1 MPETKSDAPLVVV
14 FHAEEPEVLPLVGSA
29 LDQEGIE
36 YLIRPVGTQIPVVFG
51 HPAEFGGAAGAADV
65 LVNADDADRAR
76 LALADLTVDPEAHG
90 GAPASSTSPPTGAAP
105 AGPRAYRLTEA
116 ESGALIGDITARQLE
131 YLIDELEEESDNDR
145 DYYIDAATIDVL
157 ADAGADADLV
167 DMLRRAVGSREGIEI
182 AWAKL

>member
-1 MPETKSDAPLVVV
+1 MADTKSDAPLVVV
-14 FHAEEPEVLPLVGSA
+14 FHAEEPEVLPLVGAA
-29 LDQEGIE
+29 LEQEGID

-65 LVNADDADRAR
+65 LVNAGDADRAR
-76 LALADLTVDPEAHG
+76 LALADLTIDPEAHG
-90 GAPASSTSPPTGAAP
+90 ATPASGSSGGAAVAP
-105 AGPRAYRLTEA
+105 AGPRVYRLTEA

-145 DYYIDAATIDVL
+145 DYYIDTATIDVL
-157 ADAGADADLV
+157 ADAGADAELV
-167 DMLRRAVGSREGIEI
+167 TMLRRALGSREGIEI